1 MLRRRQPALPPA
13 WPPRAGPSAAGSR
26 RKRSAPARQ
35 PSLQARESAP
45 STTMVLRVVL
55 TTAGDLKS
63 AVGIIGWTGLRRRR
77 WWWIRPRGHRLAP
90 RDAYP
95 QPGDGTRT
103 DSADRADGPGRA
115 RQPSRRGNI
124 RCRRLTRVGVEDRPR
139 EVADVAAVHVEEG
152 RGGVVA
158 VVFHNLG
165 HRELHELR
173 RERPGQVV
181 GKAWM
186 DDQFL

>member
-26 RKRSAPARQ
+26 RKRSAPTRQ
-35 PSLQARESAP
+35 PSRQAREIAP

-55 TTAGDLKS
+55 TTAGGLKS

-77 WWWIRPRGHRLAP
+77 RWWITRPRGRRLAR

-95 QPGDGTRT
+95 QPGDGPRT

-115 RQPSRRGNI
+115 RQPSSRGNI
-124 RCRRLTRVGVEDRPR
+124 
-139 EVADVAAVHVEEG
+139 
-152 RGGVVA
+152 
-158 VVFHNLG
+158 
-165 HRELHELR
+165 
-173 RERPGQVV
+173 
-181 GKAWM
+181 
-186 DDQFL
+186 